1 MKNETFLDIAKR
13 DLKQAQLLYRYRS
26 DDEGDLNNIGYLLQ
40 QSIEKSLKYYLEI
53 NGVAYP
59 KSHDI
64 DDLLSAMPNGEFS
77 DLEDS
82 AAMITQMED
91 KTRYIKNYRL
101 SLRKIEKVMQIA
113 VDVIKRLDIVDDGE
127 KTSGS
132 KEPFYMQIFPT
143 YDDVITMPS
152 GWIDTS
158 DAEDEVPSFSIT
170 INNTTYKL
178 FIDYKAQQ
186 LRHPPKSVRYILMK
200 NGEFFSAGN
209 KYDEIMSKVK

>member
-40 QSIEKSLKYYLEI
+40 QSIEKSLKYYLET
-53 NGVAYP
+53 NGIVYP

-77 DLEDS
+77 DLEDH
-82 AAMITQMED
+82 AVMITQMED

-113 VDVIKRLDIVDDGE
+113 VDVIKKLDTVDDEE
-127 KTSGS
+127 KIYNS
-132 KEPFYMQIFPT
+132 KEPFYMRVFPT
-143 YDDVITMPS
+143 YDDVITMPT

-158 DAEDEVPSFSIT
+158 DADDEVPSFSIT
-170 INNTTYKL
+170 INNVTYKL
-178 FIDYKAQQ
+178 LIDYKAQQ
-186 LRHPPKSVRYILMK
+186 LRHPPKSVRYILIK
-200 NGEFFSAGN
+200 NGELLSAGN
-209 KYDEIMSKVK
+209 KYDEMMNKVK